1 MTEYVKVK
9 AITAQELLDQFELYE
24 EGAEAHLVP
33 DTAPQISIERLA
45 EAGFYLDAI
54 KLLAHGL
61 PKRES
66 VWWSCLAARAVQKPD
81 TDEDNINA
89 LIAAEAWA
97 KAPTEEN
104 RLRCR
109 LLGEKTKHK
118 TAASWAATA
127 ACWSTGSMAAE
138 GEPEIQTPEYL
149 FAHAVAGAVSIAAT
163 EADGDNLD
171 EFYKKFLL
179 QGIDLARGGNGQTA

>member
-1 MTEYVKVK
+1 MTQYVKVK
-9 AITAQELLDQFELYE
+9 AITAQELLDHFELYE
-24 EGAEAHLVP
+24 DDAEQHLVP

-66 VWWSCLAARAVQKPD
+66 VWWSCLAARAVQTPE

-97 KAPTEEN
+97 KNPSEEN

-109 LLGEKTKHK
+109 VLGEKTKHK

-127 ACWSTGSMAAE
+127 ACWSTGSMAPE
-138 GEPEIQTPEYL
+138 GQPAIQTPEYL
-149 FAHAVAGAVSIAAT
+149 YAHAVAGAVSLAAAL
-163 EADGDNLD
+163 ADAENI
-171 EFYKKFLL
+171 EEQYQRFLK
-179 QGIDLARGGNGQTA
+179 QGIDLACGGNGQAA

>member
-1 MTEYVKVK
+1 MTDYIKVK
-9 AITAQELLDQFELYE
+9 AITAQELLNQFELYE
-24 EGAEAHLVP
+24 DESEAHLVP

-66 VWWSCLAARAVQKPD
+66 VWWSCLAARAVLKPD
-81 TDEDNINA
+81 TDEVNINA

-97 KAPTEEN
+97 KNPSEEN

-109 LLGEKTKHK
+109 DLGEKTKHK

-138 GEPEIQTPEYL
+138 GEPEIQAPEYL

-163 EADGDNLD
+163 EADSDNL
-171 EFYKKFLL
+171 EEQYQIFLN
-179 QGIDLARGGNGQTA
+179 QGIDLARGGNGQVA

>member
-1 MTEYVKVK
+1 MTEYIKVK
-9 AITAQELLDQFELYE
+9 AITAQELLNQFELYE
-24 EGAEAHLVP
+24 EESEAHLVP
-33 DTAPQISIERLA
+33 DTAPQISIERLT
-45 EAGFYLDAI
+45 EAGCYLDAI

-66 VWWSCLAARAVQKPD
+66 VWWSCLAARAVQTPD

-97 KAPTEEN
+97 KSPSEEN

-109 LLGEKTKHK
+109 ELGEKTKHK

-127 ACWSTGSMAAE
+127 ASWSTGSMSPE
-138 GEPEIQTPEYL
+138 GEPVIQVPEYL
-149 FAHAVAGAVSIAAT
+149 FAHAVSGAVSIAAT
-163 EADGDNLD
+163 EADGDDL
-171 EFYKKFLL
+171 EGQYKIFLN
-179 QGIDLARGGNGQTA
+179 QGINLACGGNGQAA